1 MRMFWIVLLSV
12 TAVFSVQPE
21 DPAVKKAWE
30 VLKAGP
36 HEPSLVKKLHYIN
49 ALGVPGINL
58 LTVAMLEE
66 LLKDKY
72 PEVRQAAAAVL
83 GDIKSVKSIP
93 ALRAAL
99 DDDSPEVSF
108 TAARSLWIMGDGSGK
123 AVFLQVLAGERGD
136 SAGFMKGSL
145 RDARNKLHDPKAL
158 TMLGVKEGV
167 GLFLGPAAM
176 GITVFEE
183 LRKDASASARTLA
196 AAALATDKDPA
207 TIQNLEAALEDKNW
221 IVRAAAAKAL
231 AIRGS
236 SKSVPKLAE
245 LLKDTE
251 NAQYMAASAIVKIDA
266 DSKRRKVKR

>member
-12 TAVFSVQPE
+12 TGAFAVQPE

-30 VLKAGP
+30 VLKSGP
-36 HEPSLVKKLHYIN
+36 HEPNLAKKLNYIS

-108 TAARSLWIMGDGSGK
+108 TAARSLWIMGD
-123 AVFLQVLAGERGD
+123 
-136 SAGFMKGSL
+136 
-145 RDARNKLHDPKAL
+145 
-158 TMLGVKEGV
+158 
-167 GLFLGPAAM
+167 
-176 GITVFEE
+176 
-183 LRKDASASARTLA
+183 
-196 AAALATDKDPA
+196 
-207 TIQNLEAALEDKNW
+207 
-221 IVRAAAAKAL
+221 
-231 AIRGS
+231 
-236 SKSVPKLAE
+236 
-245 LLKDTE
+245 
-251 NAQYMAASAIVKIDA
+251 
-266 DSKRRKVKR
+266 